1 MQTWSFR
8 GSGEP
13 AWVIA
18 SSNACFRLG
27 PDPRRALGP
36 AAIRA
41 ASTGRTH
48 DRTRPMLH
56 QRKKALVNQAPSTHD
71 PKRTLTGLQF
81 RSAAVSYVLSFGSR
95 RGRQRPTS
103 GVHPLGWTDG
113 EGENRLTE
121 PGFRGESPWPS
132 TARIRSSSSAR
143 SSKNFWVGSHCTPS
157 RGATGSAAI

>member
-1 MQTWSFR
+1 M
-8 GSGEP
+8 
-13 AWVIA
+13 
-18 SSNACFRLG
+18 
-27 PDPRRALGP
+27 
-36 AAIRA
+36 
-41 ASTGRTH
+41 
-48 DRTRPMLH
+48 RTRPKQIGGRGVGGEGMACPAE
-56 QRKKALVNQAPSTHD
+56 RIRESKKIGKGSQGASQKIGRGVQARD
-71 PKRTLTGLQF
+71 DG
-81 RSAAVSYVLSFGSR
+81 SAPPR
-95 RGRQRPTS
+95 RGFYLAKT